1 VQPDISPE
9 QSDSTNIVYDDKWTI
24 FCNWCSEKAVDPF
37 QIPVQQLADFLIF
50 LFEEKRSSPST
61 IKGYR
66 STISRTS
73 HLSGSPYFGSD
84 EFISLLVKNVSLE
97 CPRQRVLIPSWNLS
111 LVFSALKSHPFEPAE
126 EVDIK
131 FLSYK
136 CCFLLALASGR
147 RRSEIHAFSTSD
159 YCLRFSRDKSSVTL
173 LTNPAFS
180 AKNQIPG
187 RGSELI
193 VIPALPHD

>member
-1 VQPDISPE
+1 M
-9 QSDSTNIVYDDKWTI
+9 
-24 FCNWCSEKAVDPF
+24 
-37 QIPVQQLADFLIF
+37 
-50 LFEEKRSSPST
+50 R
-61 IKGYR
+61 KG
-66 STISRTS
+66 
-73 HLSGSPYFGSD
+73 
-84 EFISLLVKNVSLE
+84 
-97 CPRQRVLIPSWNLS
+97 WN
-111 LVFSALKSHPFEPAE
+111 AE

-159 YCLRFSRDKSSVTL
+159 YCLRFSRDKSSVTP
-173 LTNPAFS
+173 LTDPAFL

-193 VIPALPHD
+193 VISALPHDPSSKVLCPITVS